1 MDDRQKYLFDVRGYL
16 ELDDVLTRDQCRRL
30 VDEMKRL
37 IDVPDDEKPEGVSSK
52 DEPTQASLGDLTSA
66 GAEFCALIDIPRV
79 IDVLKAI
86 IHHELRLEISYG
98 YIRRKGFPGLPLHG
112 GGEFD
117 SNGQDL
123 TLMYRQSNGRIFSGH
138 TVVAFNL
145 TDVDEEEGGFACV
158 PGSHKANFP
167 IPEEMKTFE
176 HGVDGSLIRCVPCR
190 AGSAVIFTEAL
201 CHGAA
206 PWDSDRE
213 RPVLQVPPRRH
224 EVSPLLPQPL
234 RAGAHDAQ
242 PAFLLHRGRLRP
254 PRRAPVVSRPVAP
267 APATTLLH

>member
-37 IDVPDDEKPEGVSSK
+37 IDLPDEEKPEGVSSK
-52 DEPTQASLGDLTSA
+52 DEPTQANLGDLTSA

-79 IDVLKAI
+79 IDILKVI

-98 YIRRKGFPGLPLHG
+98 YIRRKGFAGLTLHG

-145 TDVDEEEGGFACV
+145 TDVDEEEGGFACI

-167 IPEEMKTFE
+167 ILEEMKTFE
-176 HGVDGSLIRCVPCR
+176 HGVDRSLVRCVPCR

-213 RPVLQVPPRRH
+213 RVTLFYKYHHAGMKFHRFFPGRAALERMTPSQRSFYIEVASDPRVER
-224 EVSPLLPQPL
+224 EWYP
-234 RAGAHDAQ
+234 
-242 PAFLLHRGRLRP
+242 GR
-254 PRRAPVVSRPVAP
+254 
-267 APATTLLH
+267 